1 MLFAL
6 LLLAGSALAGK
17 IRPFPDPEDDISRLP
32 VYAPSD
38 AVPLQCNA
46 RQIDNG
52 EHKFDPQG
60 NVVYADFL
68 KCQETAQP
76 LALKYGLNEQIECT
90 VKFEDEIYHLFQL
103 YLHNDA
109 PFSCKVDIKPKSGV
123 SVPIVFQ
130 FRGVVEERFRNDVS
144 PVPEAPQPAAH
155 RHVLR
160 RLARRWGRRGPGP
173 RIQTDLEKDPAQRPE

>member
-90 VKFEDEIYHLFQL
+90 RADCV
-103 YLHNDA
+103 
-109 PFSCKVDIKPKSGV
+109 
-123 SVPIVFQ
+123 
-130 FRGVVEERFRNDVS
+130 
-144 PVPEAPQPAAH
+144 PVPRRGGGVPLRSGPERQRALHDKRQPNSLRNGLVQLAQH
-155 RHVLR
+155 DKGHHR
-160 RLARRWGRRGPGP
+160 RLGAAQIRRPVASQW
-173 RIQTDLEKDPAQRPE
+173 D